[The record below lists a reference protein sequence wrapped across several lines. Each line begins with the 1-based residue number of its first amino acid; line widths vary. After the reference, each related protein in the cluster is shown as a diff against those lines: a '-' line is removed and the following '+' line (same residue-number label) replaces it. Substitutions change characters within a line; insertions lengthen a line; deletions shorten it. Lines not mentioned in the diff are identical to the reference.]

1 MRSVETPLGSLKFHA
16 VVHGEAEMQILD
28 LPCTLQNGMTLE
40 RVVACV
46 LAVKPSIDGADL
58 AFSAQLDN
66 DSLAGSPESGECL
79 DCVSWESSG
88 WALSL
93 GTEDG
98 DALSQ
103 RLNCLDFESSA
114 YPILYSQSGLELR
127 LARLKRGK
135 ALSFH
140 FIVAYKSL
148 PDDRECS
155 TWFAVDVPHEVAN
168 KAMHATSA

>member
-1 MRSVETPLGSLKFHA
+1 MVAISMR
-16 VVHGEAEMQILD
+16 
-28 LPCTLQNGMTLE
+28 
-40 RVVACV
+40 
-46 LAVKPSIDGADL
+46 
-58 AFSAQLDN
+58 
-66 DSLAGSPESGECL
+66 
-79 DCVSWESSG
+79 
-88 WALSL
+88 ALRFLYIGNWS
-93 GTEDG
+93 TKI

-114 YPILYSQSGLELR
+114 YPILCSQSGLELR
-127 LARLKRGK
+127 LTGLKRGK